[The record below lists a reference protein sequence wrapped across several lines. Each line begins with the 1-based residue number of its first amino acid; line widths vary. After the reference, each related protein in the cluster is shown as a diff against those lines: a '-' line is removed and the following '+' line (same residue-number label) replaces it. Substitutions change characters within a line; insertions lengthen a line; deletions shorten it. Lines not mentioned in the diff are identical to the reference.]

1 MGEKSQTEK
10 AIIEALK
17 ARDDRREP
25 TSVQQGHQY
34 SLSLTPTTQI
44 GFTKMSDMYGEPRHS
59 TSDKE
64 NSSPSNS
71 HQKYTIERAKHS

>member
-1 MGEKSQTEK
+1 MGEKSLTEK

-17 ARDDRREP
+17 ARDARREP
-25 TSVQQGHQY
+25 ASVQQGHQY

-59 TSDKE
+59 PTDKE